1 LPVPNSRKY
10 LSWAAVGLI
19 VAVSACSQSTTK
31 ETASTVTVTASNAGP
46 AQSSAEPGASQK
58 PADPFE
64 ATLVRVQESPGT
76 NSINVQLPQVKG
88 GSEDVR
94 DRFNHGMRTAL
105 DDLASKATDTT
116 IVDGQL
122 AEDEHSRVT
131 TITPH
136 VVAGVAIFNW
146 YAKGAAH
153 PNNGVATI
161 AVNVDTADPIL
172 LTDVFPDQQ
181 AAAQRLATK
190 VTELNPDVVPFDQTM
205 DQFLNWV
212 PTPNGFR
219 VYVPVI
225 HAMGDYWPVTVPWD
239 EISDL
244 MTPAAR
250 TTLIQ

>member
-1 LPVPNSRKY
+1 MPISRNC
-10 LSWAAVGLI
+10 LSWALAGMI
-19 VAVSACSQSTTK
+19 AAAATACSQQAAQ
-31 ETASTVTVTASNAGP
+31 EAPSTVTVTAS
-46 AQSSAEPGASQK
+46 GASPTSSSPGSSTSPT
-58 PADPFE
+58 PAAPFE
-64 ATLVRVQESPGT
+64 ATLLRVQEKPGT
-76 NSINVQLPQVKG
+76 NSINVQLPQVTG
-88 GSEDVR
+88 GSADVR
-94 DRFNHGMRTAL
+94 DRFNNGMRAAL
-105 DDLASKATDTT
+105 DDLAGPATDTT
-116 IVDGQL
+116 IEDGEL
-122 AEDEHSRVT
+122 AENERSRVT

-161 AVNVDTADPIL
+161 AINADTADPIL
-172 LTDVFPDQQ
+172 LTDVFGDQD
-181 AAAQRLATK
+181 AAAQRLSTA
-190 VTELNPDVVPFDQTM
+190 VTRLNPDVVPFDQSM

-250 TTLIQ
+250 STLIQ